1 MNTILS
7 LVSSQSELFP
17 FTALPKTPAE
27 LLPETSG
34 LTPYARR
41 TIRRAINLLEKHL
54 RQSGIAFT
62 SSTATRDWLHLQLAG
77 QEREVFMVL
86 YLDNQH
92 CLLESETLFAGSVN
106 HVQVHPREVV
116 KSALRF
122 NAAAIVLAHNHPSGD
137 PEPSKADR
145 QLTGRLKE
153 VLGLVDVKT
162 LDHLVV
168 GQDSIVSFA
177 ERGWI

>member
-1 MNTILS
+1 MNTALS
-7 LVSSQSELFP
+7 PVSSQPELFP
-17 FTALPKTPAE
+17 LTVMARHDCQLPA
-27 LLPETSG
+27 TSG
-34 LTPYARR
+34 LTPYAQR
-41 TIRRAINLLEKHL
+41 TIRRAINLLEKNL
-54 RQSGIAFT
+54 RQPGISFT
-62 SSTATRDWLHLQLAG
+62 SSTAARDWLRLQLAG

-122 NAAAIVLAHNHPSGD
+122 NAAAVVLVHNHPSGD
-137 PEPSKADR
+137 PEPSQCDR
-145 QLTGRLKE
+145 NITDRLKDA
-153 VLGLVDVKT
+153 LALVDVNT

-168 GQDSIVSFA
+168 GQDEIVSFA
-177 ERGWI
+177 ERSWI

>member
-1 MNTILS
+1 MNTVLCPE
-7 LVSSQSELFP
+7 SSQRELFP
-17 FTALPKTPAE
+17 LTVMAQHGY
-27 LLPETSG
+27 LLPATSG
-34 LTPYARR
+34 LTPYAQR
-41 TIRRAINLLEKHL
+41 TIRRAINLLDKYL
-54 RQSGIAFT
+54 RQPGISFT
-62 SSTATRDWLHLQLAG
+62 SSIAARDWLRLQLAG

-92 CLLESETLFAGSVN
+92 RLLESETLFAGSVY

-122 NAAAIVLAHNHPSGD
+122 NAAAVVLAHNHPSGD
-137 PEPSKADR
+137 PEPSKVDR
-145 QLTGRLKE
+145 QMTDKLKE

-168 GQDSIVSFA
+168 VQDGIVSFA

>member
-1 MNTILS
+1 MDTVLS
-7 LVSSQSELFP
+7 PMSSQPELFQLQEMAQHSCLLS
-17 FTALPKTPAE
+17 TTP
-27 LLPETSG
+27 G
-34 LTPYARR
+34 LTPYAQR
-41 TIRRAINLLEKHL
+41 TVRRAINLLEKYL
-54 RQSGIAFT
+54 RQPGIAFT
-62 SSTATRDWLHLQLAG
+62 SSTAARDWLRLQLAR

-92 CLLESETLFAGSVN
+92 RLLESETLFAGSVN
-106 HVQVHPREVV
+106 HVQVHSREVV

-122 NAAAIVLAHNHPSGD
+122 NAAAVVLAHNHPSGD

-145 QLTGRLKE
+145 QMTDKLKE

-168 GQDSIVSFA
+168 GQDGIVSFA
-177 ERGWI
+177 ERDWI

>member
-1 MNTILS
+1 
-7 LVSSQSELFP
+7 
-17 FTALPKTPAE
+17 
-27 LLPETSG
+27 
-34 LTPYARR
+34 
-41 TIRRAINLLEKHL
+41 
-54 RQSGIAFT
+54 
-62 SSTATRDWLHLQLAG
+62 
-77 QEREVFMVL
+77 MVL

-92 CLLESETLFAGSVN
+92 CLLESETLFAGLVN
-106 HVQVHPREVV
+106 QVQVHPREVV

-122 NAAAIVLAHNHPSGD
+122 NAAAVVMAHNHPSGD

-145 QLTGRLKE
+145 QLTDRLKE

-168 GQDSIVSFA
+168 GQDDIVSFA

>member
-1 MNTILS
+1 MIWQPEFTDKTLS
-7 LVSSQSELFP
+7 RKPGAVH
-17 FTALPKTPAE
+17 PA
-27 LLPETSG
+27 TSG
-34 LTPYARR
+34 LTPYAQR
-41 TIRRAINLLEKHL
+41 TIRRAINLLDKYL
-54 RQSGIAFT
+54 RQPGISFT
-62 SSTATRDWLHLQLAG
+62 SSIAARDWLRLQLAG

-92 CLLESETLFAGSVN
+92 RLLESETLFAGSVY

-122 NAAAIVLAHNHPSGD
+122 NAAAVVLAHNHPSGD
-137 PEPSKADR
+137 PEPSKVDR
-145 QLTGRLKE
+145 QMTDKLKE

-168 GQDSIVSFA
+168 GQDGIVSFA